1 MINIGYSQSN
11 IINSP
16 FLVSSSGGQWIQG
29 DYNLCFSLGEIA
41 IETHISNSV
50 ILTQGFHQ
58 ESFYEIVELDKG
70 VSKHNIKIYPN
81 PTENSININCNVNEK
96 IALTIQDVKG
106 NIVFFAFL
114 FPFFLVLT
122 EGQLNVVCR
131 HSHLNLEC
139 LRRKR
144 RVADSLLARINQ
156 LHSGHA
162 VKLKV

>member
-1 MINIGYSQSN
+1 
-11 IINSP
+11 
-16 FLVSSSGGQWIQG
+16 VSSSGGQWIQG

-106 NIVFFAFL
+106 NIIYSRNDISGNETHKIDL
-114 FPFFLVLT
+114 S
-122 EGQLNVVCR
+122 QLAQGIYLLDILLD
-131 HSHLNLEC
+131 LNT
-139 LRRKR
+139 KQ
-144 RVADSLLARINQ
+144 IYKIQ
-156 LHSGHA
+156 
-162 VKLKV
+162 KLN